1 MEEKEV
7 LINITRKDLDMIIF
21 ALEINMHLASLGF
34 RCNKDLF
41 SLSEQNRALDNFE
54 NLEKLIKYLKD
65 RKEVD

>member
-7 LINITRKDLDMIIF
+7 LINITREDLDMIIF
-21 ALEINMHLASLGF
+21 ALEMDMHLASVGF
-34 RCNKDLF
+34 RCNKNLF
-41 SLSEQNRALDNFE
+41 SLSAQKRALDNFE